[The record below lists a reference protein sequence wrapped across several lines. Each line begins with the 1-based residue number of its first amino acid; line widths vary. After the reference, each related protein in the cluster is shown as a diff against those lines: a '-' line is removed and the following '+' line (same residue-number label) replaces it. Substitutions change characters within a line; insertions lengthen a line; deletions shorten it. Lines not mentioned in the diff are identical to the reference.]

1 MIDETSLEQEMR
13 WNYEQLAKIIVDRM
27 NRRNIHAQYVP
38 SRREALA
45 KILELIPEGAT
56 VGRGD
61 SMTLDQIGIFPE
73 LKKRK
78 YLVYDPFERDENGNL
93 VTGSLVRGD
102 GLDEHTQLQR
112 KAMMSDVY
120 LVSSNAVTLD
130 GRLVSTDGRGNRI
143 APMLFGPRK
152 VIFVVGANKI
162 VRNVDEALNR
172 IKTIAAPLNV
182 KRHVLKHDAQ
192 KLAELP
198 CAKSGICT
206 DCNSPISICNKTVI
220 IGGETWS
227 QPERTYVIIVGEAL
241 GI

>member
-1 MIDETSLEQEMR
+1 
-13 WNYEQLAKIIVDRM
+13 
-27 NRRNIHAQYVP
+27 
-38 SRREALA
+38 
-45 KILELIPEGAT
+45 
-56 VGRGD
+56 
-61 SMTLDQIGIFPE
+61 
-73 LKKRK
+73 
-78 YLVYDPFERDENGNL
+78 
-93 VTGSLVRGD
+93 
-102 GLDEHTQLQR
+102 
-112 KAMMSDVY
+112 MSDVY